1 MERRPFGTTGVL
13 VPVIGQGTWNMERDD
28 RAEAIAALRRGLD
41 LGMTHIDT
49 AELYGRGRVEELVG
63 EAIAGRRA
71 EVFLVSKVMPSN
83 ASRDGTIRACERSL
97 RRLRADSLDCYLL
110 HWPSAHPL
118 EDTIAAFEQ
127 LVRDG
132 KIRRYGVSN
141 FDEDALAEAVR
152 LAGPGRVACNQV
164 LYHLGERAIEH
175 YVVPACERHG
185 VAMVGYSPFG
195 QGRFR
200 SHRVL
205 EEIAKAR
212 GATPRQVA
220 LAFLV
225 REPVMFAIPKA
236 AQAAH
241 VEENAGATALR
252 LTGDEIARINAAFPS
267 GRPRRRS
274 VPTL

>member
-1 MERRPFGTTGVL
+1 
-13 VPVIGQGTWNMERDD
+13 
-28 RAEAIAALRRGLD
+28 LR
-41 LGMTHIDT
+41 T
-49 AELYGRGRVEELVG
+49 
-63 EAIAGRRA
+63 
-71 EVFLVSKVMPSN
+71 
-83 ASRDGTIRACERSL
+83 
-97 RRLRADSLDCYLL
+97 DSLDCYLL

-132 KIRRYGVSN
+132 KIRSYGVSN
-141 FDEDALAEAVR
+141 FEEGELDEAVR

-175 YVVPACERHG
+175 YVVPACARHQ

-225 REPVMFAIPKA
+225 RDPVMFAIPKA
-236 AQAAH
+236 ARVAH
-241 VEENAGATALR
+241 VEENAGGAALK
-252 LTGDEIARINAAFPS
+252 LTKDEIARIDAAFPS
-267 GRPRRRS
+267 GRPRRGS

>member
-1 MERRPFGTTGVL
+1 MERRPFGRTGFS

-28 RAEAIAALRRGLD
+28 RAGTIAALRRGLD

-83 ASRDGTIRACERSL
+83 ASREGTVRACERSL
-97 RRLRADSLDCYLL
+97 ERLRTDVLDCYLL
-110 HWPSAHPL
+110 HWPSSHPIA
-118 EDTIAAFEQ
+118 DTIAAFEQ
-127 LVRDG
+127 LMREG
-132 KIRRYGVSN
+132 KIRSFGVSN
-141 FDEDALAEAVR
+141 FDEAELAEAVG
-152 LAGPGRVACNQV
+152 LAGPGRIAANQV

-175 YVVPACERHG
+175 YVLPACREHG

-195 QGRFR
+195 QGSFR
-200 SHRVL
+200 SHKAL
-205 EEIAKAR
+205 EEIARAR
-212 GATPRQVA
+212 GATARQIA

-225 REPVMFAIPKA
+225 RDPIMFAIPKA
-236 AQAAH
+236 ARAAH
-241 VEENAGATALR
+241 VEENAGAAALA
-252 LTGDEIARINAAFPS
+252 LTNDETRRIEAAFPS
-267 GRPRRRS
+267 GRPRRGS